1 MSNTIAFDA
10 GFYATQ
16 NQDVAFAI
24 SKGQFTSYQQH
35 YDLFGRF
42 EGRNPN
48 AFFNTAFYLQTYQ
61 DVARAGVNPLT
72 HFLTSGAAEGRFAN
86 ANEKAAID
94 LNNNGGADD
103 FNEAA
108 YRAQYSDVDNA
119 IKAGTFKNA
128 YQHFVQFGQFE
139 GRTATLAN
147 GTTIT
152 GPFSNTGSG
161 TGNFITLTNGLDGPN
176 AVAPAANTNGTT
188 GDDIY
193 LADNN
198 TLSADTI
205 NGNAGNDT
213 LRVTTAAGANY
224 APTLNSVERIEA
236 STPVANVNAVFDLT
250 NASGLQAIARTSGAG
265 NLAVQGLKNIV
276 SLENGAVTGGTLAV
290 TYAAAT
296 VAGTTDTQKISFS
309 GTTSG
314 NVTVN
319 GIETFDV
326 TSTGTNT
333 ITSLISDSL
342 SSVKFAGAGSTTVTN
357 ALTGATTVDAS
368 TATGSI
374 KVVLDAAKNVT
385 ATGGTG
391 NDVFNF
397 GTGFNAQDK
406 VDGGAGTDYIGFS
419 DLANGLTANASNI
432 SNIEGILIATDTG
445 ATNGTINVDNFVG
458 NSISLF
464 RFGNDATVN
473 SVGIANGNTANITNA
488 VTGSTVFVNVDD
500 AGTTGALTFG
510 LKNNGSADVL
520 NLKLINTDTTGVAE
534 THGLAS
540 LTADQIET
548 INIDSSKLVLA
559 GTTIDANDIVA
570 INTLTSASATTL
582 TLTGNTNISLGATA
596 STLTSLAT
604 IEASAVNGNVSLGS
618 DAAAFSTSVTG
629 AAITTGAGNDF
640 VSLNVGNAGALK
652 AIALGADTLA
662 SGGAGDTLVLS
673 GGGSLNGVTIVDLSS
688 TTDQVSQLLG
698 SANAAAQTG
707 IENINLA
714 LLNGTAQITGTGG
727 NNTIVGTANADA
739 ISAGAGND
747 IIQGGAGADS
757 ITGGAGSDIFRVLTR
772 AESNTAAFDSIQDFV
787 SGTDKFDF
795 AGSLTLVAGQTTG
808 TNLNANTQTFDTD
821 LATTFNAAITAVG
834 ANSFTQAGDTM
845 VVTITGGNADQN
857 GVYVIN
863 NLTGNGFAALDDV
876 VVKLVGSSST
886 TLTVADFQ

>member
-1 MSNTIAFDA
+1 MSNTIGFDSA
-10 GFYATQ
+10 FYASQ
-16 NQDVAFAI
+16 NLDVVAAV
-24 SKGQFTSYQQH
+24 SRGQFTSYQQH

-48 AFFNTAFYLQTYQ
+48 AFFNTSFYLQTYQ

-72 HFLTSGAAEGRFAN
+72 HFLNNGAAEGRFAN

-103 FNEAA
+103 FNETV
-108 YRAQYSDVDNA
+108 YRTTYTDVDNA

-139 GRTATLAN
+139 GRTATLSN

-213 LRVTTAAGANY
+213 LRVTTAASATY
-224 APTLNSVERIEA
+224 TPTLNSVERIEA
-236 STPVANVNAVFDLT
+236 TTTNGTATFDLT
-250 NASGLQAIARTSGAG
+250 NAAGVQTVARTSGAG
-265 NLAVQGLKNIV
+265 NLEVNNLKNIV
-276 SLENGAVTGGTLAV
+276 SLENGAVTAGTLV
-290 TYAAAT
+290 VGYAAAT

-314 NVTVN
+314 AVTVN

-333 ITSLISDSL
+333 IASLNSNSL
-342 SSVKFAGAGSTTVTN
+342 SSVKFAGGGNTTVTA

-374 KVVLDAAKNVT
+374 KVLLDATKNVT

-432 SNIEGILIATDTG
+432 SNIEGVLIATNTG
-445 ATNGTINVDNFVG
+445 ATTGTINVDNFVG

-464 RFGNDATVN
+464 RFGNDATAD
-473 SVGIANGNTANITNA
+473 SIGIANGATANITNA
-488 VTGSTVFVNVDD
+488 VTGSTVFVNTDNG
-500 AGTTGALTFG
+500 GTTGALTFG
-510 LKNNGSADVL
+510 LKNNGTADVL

-540 LTADQIET
+540 LIADQIET
-548 INIDSSKLVLA
+548 INIDSSKLVLTGA
-559 GTTIDANDIVA
+559 TIDTSDTISIA
-570 INTLTSASATTL
+570 TLTSASATTL
-582 TLTGNTNISLGATA
+582 NLTGNTNLSIGTTA

-604 IEASAVNGNVSLGS
+604 VDASG
-618 DAAAFSTSVTG
+618 VTG
-629 AAITTGAGNDF
+629 DVTLGTVANALSTTTTGATITTGAGNDF
-640 VSLNVGNAGALK
+640 VSLNVGGSAVLK
-652 AIALGADTLA
+652 AIALGADT
-662 SGGAGDTLVLS
+662 SGAAGAGDTLALS
-673 GGGSLNGVTIVDLSS
+673 GGGALNGVTIVDLSS
-688 TTDQVSQLLG
+688 STDQVSQLLG
-698 SANAAAQTG
+698 SANSASQTG
-707 IENINLA
+707 IENVNLSG
-714 LLNGTAQITGTGG
+714 LNGTAQITGTAG
-727 NNTIVGTANADA
+727 NNILIGTAGADA

-747 IIQGGAGADS
+747 IVTGGTGADRINVGSGTDTVVLANGDSGTFAVPVANTISTTTFDIISGAGAGDRIDLTDAARTVATATDLTAVALADNKATFVRGTYDATANTFVGS
-757 ITGGAGSDIFRVLTR
+757 ATGADTLLVYDADAAATTAHQSVVLTGFV
-772 AESNTAAFDSIQDFV
+772 NTATAA
-787 SGTDKFDF
+787 
-795 AGSLTLVAGQTTG
+795 AGADGIFTLA
-808 TNLNANTQTFDTD
+808 
-821 LATTFNAAITAVG
+821 
-834 ANSFTQAGDTM
+834 
-845 VVTITGGNADQN
+845 
-857 GVYVIN
+857 
-863 NLTGNGFAALDDV
+863 
-876 VVKLVGSSST
+876 
-886 TLTVADFQ
+886 